1 MVIVISIVAT
11 IVILTICNNIIRD
24 RKAKKMRDKWLN
36 EHFLNTRMRY
46 DDGFRVNVVRKK
58 EKGQE

>member
-1 MVIVISIVAT
+1 MILVISIVVT
-11 IVILTICNNIIRD
+11 IFILTICKNIIRD

-36 EHFLNTRMRY
+36 EHSLNTRMTY

-58 EKGQE
+58 EKEQE